1 MFNSKNKNQ
10 QQPLEISQHEISTI
24 IGEGFVF
31 IGEVRGASVIRIEGK
46 IIGNVHVENGVIL
59 GEKGNVEGDLHTKSA
74 IIYGTIKG
82 NVKSTQ
88 LEIKKTGLVNGDIS
102 TDTLEIELGAQYNGK
117 LNMRRPQLT
126 LENNDTDEAD
136 ELEVS
141 AQPDIQKAPTQVS
154 LQTKKAS

>member
-1 MFNSKNKNQ
+1 MFNNKNKNQ

-59 GEKGNVEGDLHTKSA
+59 GEKGNVEGDIHTKSA

-88 LEIKKTGLVNGDIS
+88 LEIKKTGLINGDIS

-117 LNMRRPQLT
+117 LNMRRPQLAVEEPET
-126 LENNDTDEAD
+126 TASDEP
-136 ELEVS
+136 EVNG
-141 AQPDIQKAPTQVS
+141 APEIQKASTQVS
-154 LQTKKAS
+154 FQAKKAS